1 MDATDRSILRT
12 LMQDGRAT
20 WADLAVEL
28 GLTAPAIA
36 QRVRRLQERGIIR
49 HFAAVAAP
57 ELLAPVSAFVRL
69 AAVDPSFRDAIREL
83 DWVQECHQ
91 TTGDYDYLLK
101 VRCQSL
107 AHLGDLVS
115 TVLPRLSGGGRISS
129 TVILASLK
137 ESTVLPIPDGEDAR
151 NADA

>member
-36 QRVRRLQERGIIR
+36 QRVRRLQERGLIR
-49 HFAAVAAP
+49 FFAAVVAP
-57 ELLAPVSAFVRL
+57 ELVAPVSAFVCL
-69 AAVDPSFRDAIREL
+69 TAAQPSFRDAVGEL
-83 DWVQECHQ
+83 DVIQECHQ
-91 TTGDYDYLLK
+91 TSGDYDYLLK

-107 AHLGDLVS
+107 AHLSDLVTS
-115 TVLPRLSGGGRISS
+115 VLPRLSGGGRIRS
-129 TVILASLK
+129 TVILATVK
-137 ESTVLPIPDGEDAR
+137 ESTVLPIPDGEDAPD
-151 NADA
+151 ADA

>member
-57 ELLAPVSAFVRL
+57 ERLAPVSAFVRL
-69 AAVDPSFRDAIREL
+69 TATDPSFREAVSGL
-83 DWVQECHQ
+83 DFIQECHQ
-91 TTGDYDYLLK
+91 TSGDFDYLLK
-101 VRCQSL
+101 VRCRSL
-107 AHLGDLVS
+107 AHLSDLVS
-115 TVLPRLSGGGRISS
+115 TVLPQVSGSGHISS
-129 TVILASLK
+129 TVILATIK
-137 ESTVLPIPDGEDAR
+137 ESTVLPIPDAEDAPD
-151 NADA
+151 ADA